1 MFETKLYYFQVPS
14 PQNSRRNQIKI
25 GKNNWNLETCKKS
38 QKILWVFIFPNLSV
52 PELEGLV
59 SLSIQLVVCIGKLVE
74 KFTLLKLFIIE
85 EFFSNAEKTALAA
98 VVEFNLR
105 HSAVGS
111 FRQIGLDIFQNFYFC
126 HLIQFIYSEKATN
139 LKESPNSI

>member
-1 MFETKLYYFQVPS
+1 M
-14 PQNSRRNQIKI
+14 
-25 GKNNWNLETCKKS
+25 
-38 QKILWVFIFPNLSV
+38 
-52 PELEGLV
+52 
-59 SLSIQLVVCIGKLVE
+59 SIQLVCIGKLVE

-111 FRQIGLDIFQNFYFC
+111 INGKVDIF
-126 HLIQFIYSEKATN
+126 
-139 LKESPNSI
+139 

>member
-1 MFETKLYYFQVPS
+1 MQEKLENPLGFYFS
-14 PQNSRRNQIKI
+14 ES
-25 GKNNWNLETCKKS
+25 ECT
-38 QKILWVFIFPNLSV
+38 
-52 PELEGLV
+52 ELKGLV
-59 SLSIQLVVCIGKLVE
+59 SLSIQLLVCIGKLVE

-111 FRQIGLDIFQNFYFC
+111 FR
-126 HLIQFIYSEKATN
+126 
-139 LKESPNSI
+139 